1 MMFIEKGKR
10 QFAVLIDPDK
20 LKIQDVAVFIK
31 STSKYVDFYLLGGSL
46 LLMNNIDELIL
57 EIKKHT
63 KKKIVLFP
71 GNSMQITAKAD
82 GMLLLSLVSGR
93 NPDFLIGQHVHA
105 APLLKQAKLPIIPT
119 AYILIDSGKATTVA
133 YISNTQPIPS
143 DKPELAACTALAGEQ
158 LGMQC
163 VYLEAGSGAQ
173 NPVSAEMIKTVR
185 KWVHVP
191 LIVGGGIRSMKEAE
205 VAYKA
210 GADVVVVGTSLE
222 INLDFFNP
230 KPE

>member
-1 MMFIEKGKR
+1 MILEKGKK
-10 QFAVLIDPDK
+10 QLAVLIDPDK
-20 LKIQDVAVFIK
+20 TDIPKLKSFIK
-31 STSKYVDFYLLGGSL
+31 NTCIHAHFYLVGGSL
-46 LLMNNIDELIL
+46 LMKNNIDEVIL

-63 KKKIVLFP
+63 KKKVFLFP
-71 GNSMQITAKAD
+71 GNSMQISKKAD
-82 GMLLLSLVSGR
+82 GILLLSLLSGR

-105 APLLKQAKLPIIPT
+105 APLLKNAKIQIIPT
-119 AYILIDSGKATTVA
+119 AYLLIDGGKPTTVS
-133 YISNTQPIPS
+133 YISNTQPLPS
-143 DKPELAACTALAGEQ
+143 DKPELAACTALAAEQ

-163 VYLEAGSGAQ
+163 IYLEAGSGAQ

-210 GADVVVVGTSLE
+210 GADVVVVGTALE